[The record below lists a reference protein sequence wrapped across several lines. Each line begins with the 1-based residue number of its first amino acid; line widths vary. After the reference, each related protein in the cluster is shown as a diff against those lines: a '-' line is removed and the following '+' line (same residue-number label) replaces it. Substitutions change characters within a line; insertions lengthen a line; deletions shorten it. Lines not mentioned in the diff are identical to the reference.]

1 MASNTIRRL
10 PLLEVFGWTF
20 LLVVVG
26 EGIRAQEVK
35 RSQVL
40 NDGSFKF
47 AAKTSFSC
55 NGRAAGYYADV
66 ETGCQVYHM
75 CDGLGRQFSY
85 ECPNTTLFQQRMLIC
100 DHWYMV
106 NCSKA
111 ESNYAANLLI
121 GQRDKPFVPEEEN
134 EVRTPRPD
142 LLDRPYASAYNGE
155 PFKFNFIK
163 TNFPAPQNAIIFDR
177 KTPGKVPPTKA
188 KSTTV
193 EIFEESASNHGL
205 PIHWGTRYADE
216 NTEKPTESESP
227 GSTALDST
235 TITLNTEEE
244 ELQSNKINERRDAN
258 EDETKDESRN
268 TVRFASSENR
278 TSKVVVSNGEAFNGN
293 RANAKVPSI
302 RYEPPFRTEEV
313 TRRANTST
321 SKETLGA
328 GFKPFESILNFN
340 KKGNRKDY
348 DFSNFFGRNE
358 SIRNTIPTTTST
370 VGTNTTPRSPR
381 PGTIQFS
388 SSFASPTTTRPTTRF
403 TTTPRK
409 PTFITSFSTTPRP
422 ITVVISENQP
432 PKINTAKFT
441 QQTPFS
447 FSLRST
453 TSTTTTTTPRTVTK
467 TAASS
472 TVGTDA
478 PKAFADPRESN
489 RPPTTIVFNA
499 PAATAGLF
507 ENRFAF
513 QRPPVEQVNVPIP
526 SRDLL
531 PPFPN
536 VANFDKI
543 KTQFVSQPVFT
554 RQPIT
559 NEPSA
564 GPITSGIDKLV
575 HNEAAIEVRQDT
587 VPRPFSVPKP
597 SGELLPPHKDY
608 VYYDDSTTKGPPIYY
623 QWKWSIPSFGL
634 DPPLDAPLTD
644 EEKLLTQLNPASLDP
659 SYESNREH
667 NQTARSISSE
677 TGNPGE
683 NNATGNTIAESNKRT
698 IQLPEHNYLELRK
711 KLAIPNFTF
720 PLESEVSPRGT
731 YEYDGAVNSFQ
742 IKIPAYARSDDVS
755 PAWYGEN
762 SKCPEC
768 HPTFLRPGS
777 CEPCVKIRR

>member
-1 MASNTIRRL
+1 M
-10 PLLEVFGWTF
+10 
-20 LLVVVG
+20 
-26 EGIRAQEVK
+26 
-35 RSQVL
+35 
-40 NDGSFKF
+40 
-47 AAKTSFSC
+47 
-55 NGRAAGYYADV
+55 
-66 ETGCQVYHM
+66 
-75 CDGLGRQFSY
+75 
-85 ECPNTTLFQQRMLIC
+85 
-100 DHWYMV
+100 
-106 NCSKA
+106 
-111 ESNYAANLLI
+111 
-121 GQRDKPFVPEEEN
+121 
-134 EVRTPRPD
+134 
-142 LLDRPYASAYNGE
+142 
-155 PFKFNFIK
+155 
-163 TNFPAPQNAIIFDR
+163 
-177 KTPGKVPPTKA
+177 
-188 KSTTV
+188 
-193 EIFEESASNHGL
+193 
-205 PIHWGTRYADE
+205 
-216 NTEKPTESESP
+216 
-227 GSTALDST
+227 
-235 TITLNTEEE
+235 
-244 ELQSNKINERRDAN
+244 QSNKINERRDAN

-278 TSKVVVSNGEAFNGN
+278 TSKVVSSGEAFNTN

-302 RYEPPFRTEEV
+302 RYEPPFRADETGRK
-313 TRRANTST
+313 TNT

-358 SIRNTIPTTTST
+358 SIKNTISTTTST
-370 VGTNTTPRSPR
+370 VATNTTPRSLR
-381 PGTIQFS
+381 PGTIRFSNSFS
-388 SSFASPTTTRPTTRF
+388 SSTTTRPTTRF

-409 PTFITSFSTTPRP
+409 PTFVTSFSTTARP
-422 ITVVISENQP
+422 ITVVISESQP
-432 PKINTAKFT
+432 PKITTPKFT
-441 QQTPFS
+441 QQTPFAY
-447 FSLRST
+447 SLIRSTT
-453 TSTTTTTTPRTVTK
+453 TSTTTTPR

-472 TVGTDA
+472 TTVGTIV
-478 PKAFADPRESN
+478 PKTFADPRESN

-513 QRPPVEQVNVPIP
+513 QRPPVETANVPVP

-564 GPITSGIDKLV
+564 GPITSGIDKL
-575 HNEAAIEVRQDT
+575 NNDAPIEVRQDT
-587 VPRPFSVPKP
+587 VPRPFSIPKP

-634 DPPLDAPLTD
+634 DPPLDAPLTE

-659 SYESNREH
+659 SSESNREH

-683 NNATGNTIAESNKRT
+683 NNATGNTISESNKRMVQ
-698 IQLPEHNYLELRK
+698 IPEHNYLELRK

-720 PLESEVSPRGT
+720 PLESEASQRGT

-755 PAWYGEN
+755 TAWYGEN
-762 SKCPEC
+762 GKCPEC